1 MSIFEKELM
10 GEIIECYMSPWITNI
25 IYLPGSYLEFS
36 TLLGRE
42 GENSASCL
50 WCFAIND
57 IRSFYV

>member
-1 MSIFEKELM
+1 MK
-10 GEIIECYMSPWITNI
+10 GEIIDYSMSPWITHN